1 LGTNVALLGEGP
13 VYTVTFALQIGLLVA
28 AVIGRFVRV
37 RLFSVAY
44 YYVLLTASLA
54 AGLWDWL
61 RKGTPPGWE
70 KAEGTR

>member
-1 LGTNVALLGEGP
+1 VPARP
-13 VYTVTFALQIGLLVA
+13 FK
-28 AVIGRFVRV
+28 
-37 RLFSVAY
+37 VAY

-61 RKGTPPGWE
+61 RKGTPTGWE